1 MQLSPEVCMQLLIIL
16 VFRKRQQA
24 GKLLPLL
31 SYFTGTE
38 RPRRCF
44 LTEYRVLS
52 DLSAAVLSPVSC
64 SVPLRPACSL
74 DSQPIEITSRCWS
87 ISPRGTEDAQ
97 HLHPHLRHGPGS
109 VLNIRV
115 LSCHQVYSFHCF
127 LSQFLGPSF
136 HKYLEGKNYR
146 NNPPPTSRAR
156 RRSGYVEEIQ

>member
-64 SVPLRPACSL
+64 SVPLRPPCSL
-74 DSQPIEITSRCWS
+74 DSQPIEITS
-87 ISPRGTEDAQ
+87 DAGPS
-97 HLHPHLRHGPGS
+97 HPGELRTPS
-109 VLNIRV
+109 TFIRILTVLNIRV